1 MIGRGTFGN
10 PWIFAQAKAVLN
22 GEAEPELPPLAVRV
36 DTAIRQFEMAAEYK
50 SEKIACLE
58 ARRHFAWYLKGV
70 PHSGYFKN
78 QVVRIETLDDARKL
92 AEQIKRELR

>member
-10 PWIFAQAKAVLN
+10 PWIFTQANAVLR
-22 GEAEPELPPLAVRV
+22 GEPEPPLPPLAVRI

-70 PHSGYFKN
+70 PYSGYFKT
-78 QVVRIETLDDARKL
+78 RLCTLKLWMMPEKSQRKSSGN
-92 AEQIKRELR
+92 